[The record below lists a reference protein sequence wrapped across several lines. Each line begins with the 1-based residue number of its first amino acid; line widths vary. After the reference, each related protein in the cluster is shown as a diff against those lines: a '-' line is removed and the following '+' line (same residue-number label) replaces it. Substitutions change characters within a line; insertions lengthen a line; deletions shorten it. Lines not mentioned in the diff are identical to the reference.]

1 FSSYWVYRKRNGD
14 DFGKEPR
21 CKVDAF
27 DNISARVASLQSL
40 KLDVFALQGLKPAAD
55 LRCHVLL
62 EARGVYNRLFDD
74 DWEGTRF
81 VSGASVSKIILKL
94 EEIAKVVIFT
104 VRKKDCWVRLEGS
117 RQGDK
122 E

>member
-1 FSSYWVYRKRNGD
+1 MRNDLLSLRLWRTLGSRRKVVGLFRPVCLNALISYLFSS
-14 DFGKEPR
+14 
-21 CKVDAF
+21 
-27 DNISARVASLQSL
+27 
-40 KLDVFALQGLKPAAD
+40 
-55 LRCHVLL
+55 
-62 EARGVYNRLFDD
+62 LFDD

>member
-1 FSSYWVYRKRNGD
+1 MAKLKWVGEFLYFSLSIIFANSWYASYKSPSSVAVSVFFFFSSYWVYRKRNGD

-62 EARGVYNRLFDD
+62 EARGVYNR
-74 DWEGTRF
+74 
-81 VSGASVSKIILKL
+81 
-94 EEIAKVVIFT
+94 
-104 VRKKDCWVRLEGS
+104 
-117 RQGDK
+117 
-122 E
+122 